1 MRKLCA
7 SAAPDTV
14 AAMFDVPAA
23 PEFPPGT
30 SATTSQYFRYE
41 DVTMDGR
48 LIPIAAPAGLA
59 GLWREVLVNHAGHK
73 SSIRAG
79 VIPILTRLTMHTT
92 DQQVRVDRPF
102 ETTNGFALAHDRD
115 ADGAVNRIFM
125 NIWCQIRGV
134 AGRLGR
140 ESTGELSLAGSVF
153 AEHTYTRPLAPP
165 DKRRVT
171 ALGVE
176 GLPDVPEARYAAPAP
191 VSAGNP
197 PSGAQWLDEL
207 MPDATDYV
215 FTLDQTDSNQH
226 VNSLVYIRLVLEAVN
241 RRLADRGE
249 PLRMRANAVDIA
261 YRKPCFA
268 GDRVRAHVRLFRAG
282 EQLGAAGHVTGS
294 ADGKPRCYVRV
305 ALGT

>member
-1 MRKLCA
+1 
-7 SAAPDTV
+7 
-14 AAMFDVPAA
+14 MFDAPAA
-23 PEFPPGT
+23 PEFPTGS

-59 GLWREVLVNHAGHK
+59 GLWREVLVHHAGHK
-73 SSIRAG
+73 NSIRAG
-79 VIPILTRLTMHTT
+79 VIPILTRLTIHTT

-102 ETTNGFALAHDRD
+102 ETHNGFSLAHDRD
-115 ADGAVNRIFM
+115 ANGAVSRIFM
-125 NIWCQIRGV
+125 NIWCQIRGL

-140 ESTGELSLAGSVF
+140 ESTGELSLAGTVF
-153 AEHTYTRPLAPP
+153 AEHIYTRPLALP
-165 DKRRVT
+165 DKRRVI
-171 ALGVE
+171 ALGVD
-176 GLPDVPEARYAAPAP
+176 GLPDVPEMRYAAPAP
-191 VSAGNP
+191 STAGEAP
-197 PSGAQWLDEL
+197 PGAQWLDEL

-226 VNSLVYIRLVLEAVN
+226 VNSLVYVRLFLEAVN

-249 PLRMRANAVDIA
+249 PLRIRAKAVDVA

-282 EQLGAAGHVTGS
+282 EQLGAAGYVTGS
-294 ADGKPRCYVRV
+294 DDGKQRCYVRV
-305 ALGT
+305 GLGA